1 MTSNIT
7 LDDSLTMVFI
17 KEIIEMLL
25 ITMGLEMLSNF
36 EYNENDLIKY
46 DSKGLQS
53 NTEKATNRFG
63 GKKYTSKSVM
73 FPAVFID
80 F

>member
-1 MTSNIT
+1 
-7 LDDSLTMVFI
+7 MVFI